1 MITLEIVGAFLIILA
16 WGDLACKVL
25 PGSPTRPAAGAMR
38 LAMTW
43 LFGCGLV
50 SWGMFVCLWVG
61 LSLTATV
68 MALSL
73 VGGLAWLGWPGRCLI
88 RLVMNAGIGETIRLA
103 LHPRSQPTGYLN
115 SPWGL
120 FFGLIILV
128 QIGSV
133 AFAAL
138 VSPLTDWDAWVNWA
152 SKANAVFIDQALTPG
167 LYHNPAR
174 LPTNMDYPL
183 LLPLIEAWCY
193 TWLGRI
199 YEPVIGLI
207 SLLFYLTLLLLFYHA
222 VRQLVAPQPA
232 LGFTALLATV
242 PRLER
247 MGHNGLADIPLATLV
262 LLAFLLLFYDYNRY
276 PGLNQGA
283 RIGALV
289 LVAGWLP
296 WLKNEG
302 WLWLLLVSL
311 VWLVGLWRQIRF
323 QNRSRSQAWS
333 TVIAYSVVVLVMA
346 GAWPIFLA
354 LNGTVRFTFLPL
366 TIATLMTNLPRIP
379 VIAAAMLARLLNP
392 YWNFIW
398 LFTGLVLL
406 LRREKSWSAPVGWLV
421 LPITGFLLLAGA
433 TYVFS
438 RFDPYQAHVNN
449 SVERLIL
456 QATPLAMWWLVGQCV
471 ALGLVKGEYA

>member
-1 MITLEIVGAFLIILA
+1 LTTLNLVGAFLIILA
-16 WGDLACKVL
+16 WGDLAYNLLLDK
-25 PGSPTRPAAGAMR
+25 PARPAAGALC
-38 LAMTW
+38 LAETW

-50 SWGMFVCLWVG
+50 SWGMFVCLWAG
-61 LSLTATV
+61 LSLSATV
-68 MALSL
+68 VALSL
-73 VGGLAWLGWPGRCLI
+73 VGGLAWFGWPGRRLI
-88 RLVMNAGIGETIRLA
+88 RQVMNAGTGATIRLA
-103 LHPRSQPTGYLN
+103 LHPRPQPAGYSNLG
-115 SPWGL
+115 SPWSL
-120 FFGLIILV
+120 VFGLIILA

-138 VSPLTDWDAWVNWA
+138 VSPLTDWDAWVNWT
-152 SKANAVFIDQALTPG
+152 SKANAVFIDQVLTPG
-167 LYHNPAR
+167 LYSNPAR

-183 LLPLIEAWCY
+183 MLPLLEAWCY

-199 YEPVIGLI
+199 HEPAIGLI

-247 MGHNGLADIPLATLV
+247 MGHNGLADVPLATLV
-262 LLAFLLLFYDYNRY
+262 LLAFLLLFYDYNRNS
-276 PGLNQGA
+276 GLNQRA
-283 RIGALV
+283 RTAALA
-289 LVAGWLP
+289 LAAGWLP

-311 VWLVGLWRQIRF
+311 VWLGGLWQ
-323 QNRSRSQAWS
+323 QNRSRSQVRS
-333 TVIAYSVVVLVMA
+333 SVIVYSVIALVMA

-354 LNGTVRFTFLPL
+354 VNGTYRFTFLPL
-366 TIATLMTNLPRIP
+366 TVATLMTNLPRIP
-379 VIAAAMLARLLNP
+379 VITIAIAGRLLNP

-406 LRREKSWSAPVGWLV
+406 FRREKSGSAPVGWLV
-421 LPITGFLLLAGA
+421 LPVVGFLLLAGT

-438 RFDPYQAHVNN
+438 RFDPYLAHVNN
-449 SVERLIL
+449 SIERLIL
-456 QATPLAMWWLVGQCV
+456 QATPLALWWLVGQCV
-471 ALGLVKGEYA
+471 ALGVIKGEPV

>member
-1 MITLEIVGAFLIILA
+1 MIAVKIAGALLIILA
-16 WGDLACKVL
+16 WGDLACNVL
-25 PGSPTRPAAGAMR
+25 FGKPARLAAGAMR
-38 LAMTW
+38 LAMSW
-43 LFGCGLV
+43 LLGCGLV
-50 SWGMFVCLWVG
+50 SWAMFVCLWAG

-73 VGGLAWLGWPGRCLI
+73 VGGLAWLGWPGRRLI
-88 RLVMNAGIGETIRLA
+88 RPVMNAGETIRLA
-103 LHPRSQPTGYLN
+103 LRPHSQPAGYPNLN
-115 SPWGL
+115 SPWSL
-120 FFGLIILV
+120 VFGLIILA
-128 QIGSV
+128 QIGLV

-167 LYHNPAR
+167 LYSNPAR

-183 LLPLIEAWCY
+183 LLPLLEVWCY

-199 YEPVIGLI
+199 HEPVIGLI

-232 LGFTALLATV
+232 LGFTALLATA

-247 MGHNGLADIPLATLV
+247 MGHNGLADVPLAALV

-276 PGLNQGA
+276 PGFTQG
-283 RIGALV
+283 IGTAALA

-311 VWLVGLWRQIRF
+311 VWLGGLWQ
-323 QNRSRSQAWS
+323 QNRSRSQARS
-333 TVIAYSVVVLVMA
+333 TVIAYGVIVLVLA
-346 GAWPIFLA
+346 GAWPIFLT
-354 LNGTVRFTFLPL
+354 LNGTYRFTFLPL
-366 TIATLMTNLPRIP
+366 TVDTLITNLPRIP
-379 VIAAAMLARLLNP
+379 TIATAMLARLLNP

-398 LFTGLVLL
+398 LFTGLILL
-406 LRREKSWSAPVGWLV
+406 LRREKSGSAPVGWLV
-421 LPITGFLLLAGA
+421 LPVAGFLLLAST

-438 RFDPYQAHVNN
+438 RFDPYLAHINN

-456 QATPLAMWWLVGQCV
+456 QATPLALWWLVGQCV
-471 ALGLVKGEYA
+471 ALGVVRGEHA